1 MSACVYAREWL
12 REVAV
17 YQYCLLYSSE
27 NKRTGKPLTEMAGTS
42 QYARAIYTRHQT
54 CEYARYIKD
63 GDINPYQNNVD
74 ICQHRF
80 FCLIALAPYIL
91 AQLHSLT
98 KENFLLAYYCSDI
111 KIGNCF
117 YNELFAFYLNRST
130 G

>member
-42 QYARAIYTRHQT
+42 QYARAIYTRHST
-54 CEYARYIKD
+54 CQP
-63 GDINPYQNNVD
+63 GS
-74 ICQHRF
+74 
-80 FCLIALAPYIL
+80 
-91 AQLHSLT
+91 QL
-98 KENFLLAYYCSDI
+98 NCSQL
-111 KIGNCF
+111 NCSQPGF
-117 YNELFAFYLNRST
+117 VVYVHL